1 VKLSHSLAQLG
12 VGVVMTTAVLL
23 IGATPALD
31 SGELRT
37 VDWRFAV
44 RGTQPPPDDVVV
56 VQIDEKT
63 HEDLEVG
70 WPIKRS
76 MHAKVIDW
84 LDAAGAK
91 VIAYDVQFTE
101 PTTVRQ
107 DNALIEAVR
116 NTRGRIVLATGDVTE
131 YGETT
136 VLGGT
141 EQVEALGSRV
151 GHSLM
156 PRDRDG
162 VVRRFSREVDGL
174 PGLALLTVEIARRRA
189 VARADFDAH
198 GRAWIDFAGP
208 PRTIRTVSFADVIR
222 GRADRSAFRGAI
234 VVVGAVSAAVQD
246 VHPTT
251 IGRDRQMSGAELH
264 ANAIATL
271 LQDVPLRSTPGW
283 LTPVLTLLLGLAIPL
298 AILRFGAIAA
308 VIALPVALLYLGLV
322 QLGFESG
329 LIMPMLEPLIA
340 LVLSVAG
347 IFVALFASVSAKGE
361 AARDVLNLFLP
372 ASVVDEVLDSWTEGG
387 DLRSLTKST
396 ETTCVF
402 CDLRGFSDFS
412 EMLSEDDV
420 ERVLDRYLTEMSD
433 AICAH
438 QGTIVGYRGDGIVA
452 LFGAPMA
459 QDDHGDNAVR
469 AAREMAGHRLEQLN
483 RWIAEA
489 GLGDGFDM
497 GIGINSGTIRS
508 GIIGSNR
515 RLEYTA
521 VGDVA
526 NVASRLEYETKKQGL
541 QVLVSGA
548 TVSVL
553 RNEKPSLAYVGTI
566 EIRGRTAPVSIY
578 GLNGSPVA

>member
-1 VKLSHSLAQLG
+1 
-12 VGVVMTTAVLL
+12 
-23 IGATPALD
+23 
-31 SGELRT
+31 
-37 VDWRFAV
+37 
-44 RGTQPPPDDVVV
+44 
-56 VQIDEKT
+56 
-63 HEDLEVG
+63 
-70 WPIKRS
+70 
-76 MHAKVIDW
+76 
-84 LDAAGAK
+84 
-91 VIAYDVQFTE
+91 
-101 PTTVRQ
+101 
-107 DNALIEAVR
+107 
-116 NTRGRIVLATGDVTE
+116 
-131 YGETT
+131 
-136 VLGGT
+136 
-141 EQVEALGSRV
+141 
-151 GHSLM
+151 
-156 PRDRDG
+156 
-162 VVRRFSREVDGL
+162 
-174 PGLALLTVEIARRRA
+174 
-189 VARADFDAH
+189 
-198 GRAWIDFAGP
+198 
-208 PRTIRTVSFADVIR
+208 
-222 GRADRSAFRGAI
+222 